1 MRWFWLTPQNHL
13 LNVPKKAKAIWF
25 WKEKTAHTEDAVA
38 SQSENWRNYFS
49 EVCQGKEAR
58 FPIIQ
63 GFPYSCQS
71 ANHIDSRYWISGGF
85 PWYMPILSYP
95 KSALKII
102 LCLKERKENRE
113 ISKKRIFVDTP
124 SVLSKGFVFSANVIA
139 TEENVLLSVFLL
151 FPVSAIL
158 TALLNFARGLFPPEY
173 VP

>member
-1 MRWFWLTPQNHL
+1 
-13 LNVPKKAKAIWF
+13 
-25 WKEKTAHTEDAVA
+25 
-38 SQSENWRNYFS
+38 
-49 EVCQGKEAR
+49 
-58 FPIIQ
+58 
-63 GFPYSCQS
+63 
-71 ANHIDSRYWISGGF
+71 
-85 PWYMPILSYP
+85 MPILSYP

-158 TALLNFARGLFPPEY
+158 TALLNFAKGLMKRRITH
-173 VP
+173 